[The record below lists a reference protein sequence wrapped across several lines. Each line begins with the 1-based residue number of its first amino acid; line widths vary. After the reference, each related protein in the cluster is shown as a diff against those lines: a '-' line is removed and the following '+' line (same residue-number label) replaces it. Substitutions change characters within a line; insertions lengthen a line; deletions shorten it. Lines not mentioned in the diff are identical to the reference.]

1 MIFYLVDLII
11 NNLNIFVCA
20 TILFNIGNYEK
31 QDFLYLLFIDI
42 FINGIPIIFISVL
55 ILNVLNKFIRKK
67 FVNSIVLDNLLFLFN
82 YLIFFL
88 VICSYKNSDLNLN
101 GLLSFYVGNFLINYI
116 LFLLTDKRL
125 FTKMFLRVGKN
136 KCEGR

>member
-1 MIFYLVDLII
+1 MIFYLIDLII

-20 TILFNIGNYEK
+20 TILFNIGNCEK

-88 VICSYKNSDLNLN
+88 VIYSYKNSDLNLN
-101 GLLSFYVGNFLINYI
+101 ELLIFYVGNFLINYI

-125 FTKMFLRVGKN
+125 FTKMFLRVGK
-136 KCEGR
+136 KQM